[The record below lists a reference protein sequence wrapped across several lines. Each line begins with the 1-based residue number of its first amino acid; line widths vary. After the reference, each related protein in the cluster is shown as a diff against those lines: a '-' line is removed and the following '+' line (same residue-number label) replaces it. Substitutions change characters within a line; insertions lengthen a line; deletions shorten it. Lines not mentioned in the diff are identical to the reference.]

1 MTISIGLFLTSR
13 HRGFITGGFIIRD
26 RRRKPDEPFNPFAA
40 NANQVRQKKRSERSQ
55 VSPPQSSPHG
65 RPASRQ
71 AVDQDELRKK
81 QEEARRRLGSSAPAP
96 TPTVQK
102 PAVESSTLHAASS
115 VEANQTVS
123 RADRLAELRKQSQE
137 SVKKT
142 ESILEPIDPE
152 PETVVADE
160 TPAQEVQVEESAI
173 TKDESVEH
181 ITVQEN
187 QIAVSKNVFKQIA
200 VKSPGR
206 TTGQRRKGSR
216 EKKGGGRQKQVKK
229 LNRQKYLEYKYAARD
244 MLADP
249 GVAEEHRSN
258 LLGQIWAKGERIS
271 FGAAI
276 EYIEQKEAE
285 GILPPTVAAELQ
297 RLIRRMETRR

>member
-1 MTISIGLFLTSR
+1 MQG
-13 HRGFITGGFIIRD
+13 RGGRGG
-26 RRRKPDEPFNPFAA
+26 RRREPLNPFAQ
-40 NANQVRQKKRSERSQ
+40 NAGAERQRRREENAKRARDAEAQQQRTAAARTGAQPQGQNELLKKAAEAQKALSDKATGTVQVESTT
-55 VSPPQSSPHG
+55 PTTT
-65 RPASRQ
+65 PASALPAEPEETERERLARLSQ
-71 AVDQDELRKK
+71 ENKAAAQSILR
-81 QEEARRRLGSSAPAP
+81 ANSSAPEAP
-96 TPTVQK
+96 VVISEATSTVT
-102 PAVESSTLHAASS
+102 AAAST
-115 VEANQTVS
+115 VEAVT
-123 RADRLAELRKQSQE
+123 ELPEEPSAPEVPE
-137 SVKKT
+137 SV
-142 ESILEPIDPE
+142 
-152 PETVVADE
+152 
-160 TPAQEVQVEESAI
+160 SAG
-173 TKDESVEH
+173 T
-181 ITVQEN
+181 Q
-187 QIAVSKNVFKQIA
+187 NVFKQIA

-271 FGAAI
+271 FEAAI

>member
-1 MTISIGLFLTSR
+1 MQG
-13 HRGFITGGFIIRD
+13 RGGRGG
-26 RRRKPDEPFNPFAA
+26 RRREPLNPFAQ
-40 NANQVRQKKRSERSQ
+40 NAGAERQ
-55 VSPPQSSPHG
+55 
-65 RPASRQ
+65 
-71 AVDQDELRKK
+71 
-81 QEEARRRLGSSAPAP
+81 RRREENAKRARDAEAQQQRTAAARTGAQPQGQNELLKKAAEA
-96 TPTVQK
+96 QK
-102 PAVESSTLHAASS
+102 ALNDKATG
-115 VEANQTVS
+115 T
-123 RADRLAELRKQSQE
+123 
-137 SVKKT
+137 
-142 ESILEPIDPE
+142 
-152 PETVVADE
+152 
-160 TPAQEVQVEESAI
+160 VQVESTTPTTTPASALPAEPEETERERLARLSQENKAAAQSI
-173 TKDESVEH
+173 LRANSPAPEAPVVISEATSTVTAAASTVEAVTELPEEPSAPEVPESVSAG
-181 ITVQEN
+181 TQ
-187 QIAVSKNVFKQIA
+187 NVFKQIA

-271 FGAAI
+271 FEAAI

>member
-1 MTISIGLFLTSR
+1 MQG
-13 HRGFITGGFIIRD
+13 RGGRGG
-26 RRRKPDEPFNPFAA
+26 RRREPLNPFAQ
-40 NANQVRQKKRSERSQ
+40 NAGAERQRRREENAKRARDAEAQQQRTAAVRNGAQPQGQNELLKKAAEAQKALNDKATGTVHVESTT
-55 VSPPQSSPHG
+55 PTTT
-65 RPASRQ
+65 PAS
-71 AVDQDELRKK
+71 A
-81 QEEARRRLGSSAPAP
+81 AP
-96 TPTVQK
+96 TEPQETERERLARLSQENKAAAQSILRANSPATEAPVVISEATSTVT
-102 PAVESSTLHAASS
+102 AAAST
-115 VEANQTVS
+115 VEPVT
-123 RADRLAELRKQSQE
+123 ELPQEPMSPEVPE
-137 SVKKT
+137 SV
-142 ESILEPIDPE
+142 
-152 PETVVADE
+152 
-160 TPAQEVQVEESAI
+160 SAG
-173 TKDESVEH
+173 T
-181 ITVQEN
+181 Q
-187 QIAVSKNVFKQIA
+187 NVFKQIA
-200 VKSPGR
+200 VKSAGR

-271 FGAAI
+271 FEAAI

>member
-1 MTISIGLFLTSR
+1 MQG
-13 HRGFITGGFIIRD
+13 RGGRGG
-26 RRRKPDEPFNPFAA
+26 RRREPLNPFAQ
-40 NANQVRQKKRSERSQ
+40 NAGAERQ
-55 VSPPQSSPHG
+55 
-65 RPASRQ
+65 
-71 AVDQDELRKK
+71 
-81 QEEARRRLGSSAPAP
+81 RRREENAKRARDAEAQQQRTAAARTGAQPQGQNELLKKAAEA
-96 TPTVQK
+96 QK
-102 PAVESSTLHAASS
+102 ALSDKATG
-115 VEANQTVS
+115 T
-123 RADRLAELRKQSQE
+123 
-137 SVKKT
+137 
-142 ESILEPIDPE
+142 
-152 PETVVADE
+152 
-160 TPAQEVQVEESAI
+160 VQVESTTPTTTPTSALPAEPEETERERLARLSQENKAAAQSI
-173 TKDESVEH
+173 LRANSPAPEAPVVISEATSTVTAAASTVEAVTELPEEPSAPEVPESVSAG
-181 ITVQEN
+181 TQ
-187 QIAVSKNVFKQIA
+187 NVFKQIA

-271 FGAAI
+271 FEAAI

>member
-1 MTISIGLFLTSR
+1 MQG
-13 HRGFITGGFIIRD
+13 RGGRGG
-26 RRRKPDEPFNPFAA
+26 RRREPLNPFAQ
-40 NANQVRQKKRSERSQ
+40 NAGAERQ
-55 VSPPQSSPHG
+55 
-65 RPASRQ
+65 
-71 AVDQDELRKK
+71 
-81 QEEARRRLGSSAPAP
+81 RRREENAKRARDAEAQQQRTAAARTGAQPQGQNELLKKAAEA
-96 TPTVQK
+96 QK
-102 PAVESSTLHAASS
+102 ALNDKATG
-115 VEANQTVS
+115 T
-123 RADRLAELRKQSQE
+123 
-137 SVKKT
+137 
-142 ESILEPIDPE
+142 
-152 PETVVADE
+152 
-160 TPAQEVQVEESAI
+160 VQVESTTPTTTPASALPAEPEETERERLSRLSQENKAAAQSI
-173 TKDESVEH
+173 LRANSPAPEAPVVISEATSTVTAAASTVEAVTELPEEPSAPEVPESVSAG
-181 ITVQEN
+181 TQ
-187 QIAVSKNVFKQIA
+187 NVFKQIA

-271 FGAAI
+271 FEAAI

>member
-1 MTISIGLFLTSR
+1 MQG
-13 HRGFITGGFIIRD
+13 RGGRGG
-26 RRRKPDEPFNPFAA
+26 RRREPLNPFAQ
-40 NANQVRQKKRSERSQ
+40 NAGAERQ
-55 VSPPQSSPHG
+55 
-65 RPASRQ
+65 
-71 AVDQDELRKK
+71 
-81 QEEARRRLGSSAPAP
+81 RRREENAKRARDAEAQQQRTAAARTGAQPQGQNELLKKAAEA
-96 TPTVQK
+96 QK
-102 PAVESSTLHAASS
+102 ALSDKATG
-115 VEANQTVS
+115 T
-123 RADRLAELRKQSQE
+123 
-137 SVKKT
+137 
-142 ESILEPIDPE
+142 
-152 PETVVADE
+152 
-160 TPAQEVQVEESAI
+160 VQVESTTPTTTPASALPAEPEETERERLARLSQENKAAAQSI
-173 TKDESVEH
+173 LRANSPAPEAPVVISEATSTVTAAASTVEAVTELPEEPSAPQVPESVSAG
-181 ITVQEN
+181 TQ
-187 QIAVSKNVFKQIA
+187 NVFKQIA

-271 FGAAI
+271 FEAAI

>member
-1 MTISIGLFLTSR
+1 MQG
-13 HRGFITGGFIIRD
+13 RGGRGG
-26 RRRKPDEPFNPFAA
+26 RRREPLNPFAQ
-40 NANQVRQKKRSERSQ
+40 NAGAERQRRREENAKRARDAEAQQQRTAAARTGAQPQGQNELLKKAAEAQKALNDKATGTVQVESTT
-55 VSPPQSSPHG
+55 PTTT
-65 RPASRQ
+65 PASALPAEPEETERERLARLSQ
-71 AVDQDELRKK
+71 ENKAAAQSILRANSPAPEAPVVISEATSTVTAAASTVEAVTELP
-81 QEEARRRLGSSAPAP
+81 EEPSAPAAP
-96 TPTVQK
+96 
-102 PAVESSTLHAASS
+102 
-115 VEANQTVS
+115 
-123 RADRLAELRKQSQE
+123 E
-137 SVKKT
+137 SV
-142 ESILEPIDPE
+142 
-152 PETVVADE
+152 
-160 TPAQEVQVEESAI
+160 SAG
-173 TKDESVEH
+173 T
-181 ITVQEN
+181 Q
-187 QIAVSKNVFKQIA
+187 NVFKQIA

-271 FGAAI
+271 FEAAI

>member
-1 MTISIGLFLTSR
+1 VQG
-13 HRGFITGGFIIRD
+13 RGGRGG
-26 RRRKPDEPFNPFAA
+26 RRREPLNPFAQ
-40 NANQVRQKKRSERSQ
+40 NAGAERQ
-55 VSPPQSSPHG
+55 
-65 RPASRQ
+65 
-71 AVDQDELRKK
+71 
-81 QEEARRRLGSSAPAP
+81 RRREENAKRARDAEAQQQRTAAARTGAQPQGQNELLKKAAEA
-96 TPTVQK
+96 QK
-102 PAVESSTLHAASS
+102 ALSDKATG
-115 VEANQTVS
+115 T
-123 RADRLAELRKQSQE
+123 
-137 SVKKT
+137 
-142 ESILEPIDPE
+142 
-152 PETVVADE
+152 
-160 TPAQEVQVEESAI
+160 VQVESTAPTTTPASALPSEPEETERERLARLSQENKAAAQSI
-173 TKDESVEH
+173 LRANSPATEAPVVISEATSTVTAAASTVEAVTELPEEPTSPEVPESVSAG
-181 ITVQEN
+181 TQ
-187 QIAVSKNVFKQIA
+187 NVFKQIA
-200 VKSPGR
+200 VKSAGR

-271 FGAAI
+271 FEAAI

>member
-1 MTISIGLFLTSR
+1 MQG
-13 HRGFITGGFIIRD
+13 RGGRGG
-26 RRRKPDEPFNPFAA
+26 RRREPLNPFAQ
-40 NANQVRQKKRSERSQ
+40 NAGAERQRRREENAKRAREAEAQQQRTAATRTGSQ
-55 VSPPQSSPHG
+55 PQG
-65 RPASRQ
+65 Q
-71 AVDQDELRKK
+71 NELLRKAA
-81 QEEARRRLGSSAPAP
+81 EAQKALQDKATGTVEVEAATPTGAP
-96 TPTVQK
+96 TPALPSEPVETERQRLARLSQENK
-102 PAVESSTLHAASS
+102 AAAQSILKANSPAAEAPVVISEESSTVTAAATA
-115 VEANQTVS
+115 VEPV
-123 RADRLAELRKQSQE
+123 D
-137 SVKKT
+137 VH
-142 ESILEPIDPE
+142 PE
-152 PETVVADE
+152 APVGMDAPDSLSTG
-160 TPAQEVQVEESAI
+160 TQ
-173 TKDESVEH
+173 
-181 ITVQEN
+181 
-187 QIAVSKNVFKQIA
+187 NVFKQIA

-271 FGAAI
+271 FEAAI
-276 EYIEQKEAE
+276 EYIEQKESE

>member
-1 MTISIGLFLTSR
+1 MESTTP
-13 HRGFITGGFIIRD
+13 TTT
-26 RRRKPDEPFNPFAA
+26 
-40 NANQVRQKKRSERSQ
+40 
-55 VSPPQSSPHG
+55 
-65 RPASRQ
+65 PASALPAEPEETERERLARLSQ
-71 AVDQDELRKK
+71 ENKAAAQSILRANSPAPEAPVVISEATSTVTAAASTVEAVTELP
-81 QEEARRRLGSSAPAP
+81 EEPSAPEVP
-96 TPTVQK
+96 
-102 PAVESSTLHAASS
+102 
-115 VEANQTVS
+115 
-123 RADRLAELRKQSQE
+123 E
-137 SVKKT
+137 SV
-142 ESILEPIDPE
+142 
-152 PETVVADE
+152 
-160 TPAQEVQVEESAI
+160 SAG
-173 TKDESVEH
+173 T
-181 ITVQEN
+181 Q
-187 QIAVSKNVFKQIA
+187 NVFKQIA

-271 FGAAI
+271 FEAAI